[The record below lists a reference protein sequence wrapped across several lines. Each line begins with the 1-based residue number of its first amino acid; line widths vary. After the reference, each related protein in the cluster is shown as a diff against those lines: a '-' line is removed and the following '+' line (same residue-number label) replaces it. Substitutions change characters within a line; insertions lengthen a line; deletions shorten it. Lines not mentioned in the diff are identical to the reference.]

1 MNKFIKEQLDNLK
14 VAKCEYSDD
23 STEIFIPKK
32 IKNMEANLNEI
43 KLFKT
48 YLIEFADY
56 ILNELYY
63 THNAFHINPNYIFT
77 YSVLRED
84 CFSIYDIEGMAD
96 NIPQNQDLLT
106 WIPK

>member
-1 MNKFIKEQLDNLK
+1 MITINKYSDFYIKFNNRKEVELFCKYINRNFPNKFRWNCDRFPPSRID
-14 VAKCEYSDD
+14 
-23 STEIFIPKK
+23 
-32 IKNMEANLNEI
+32 
-43 KLFKT
+43 
-48 YLIEFADY
+48 ADY

-84 CFSIYDIEGMAD
+84 CFSIYDIEGMVD

-106 WIPK
+106 WISK